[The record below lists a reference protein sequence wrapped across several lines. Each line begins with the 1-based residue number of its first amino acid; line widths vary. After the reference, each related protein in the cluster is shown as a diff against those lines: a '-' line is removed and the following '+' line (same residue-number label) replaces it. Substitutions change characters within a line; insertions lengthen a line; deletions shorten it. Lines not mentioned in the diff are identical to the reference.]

1 MINAGTMGLPLH
13 FGKMPAWFTE
23 RMGLMGGAIVES
35 VVDNYGKSEVLT
47 RMSDPNWFQALGAVM
62 GMQWNSSG
70 VTAAVLGSLKR
81 KVNPKASDLGL
92 YILGGKGKNGWSV
105 PNQLKRLSDKHSL
118 DGDSLMKSSRLT
130 SRVDNNAVQDGYNLY
145 QQYFILS
152 DEGEWT
158 SITQGMNGNTRRA
171 RRYHWHSP
179 TVRSFVDAPHT
190 GIVGEKGKPVLNLTD
205 SKADMLRTNMVEL
218 TKEKPADIL
227 DTYRGMVMPN
237 RHDVREEDVNM
248 VRLGSVLNMAYNR
261 DIDNFEDLVMMQGV
275 GAKTLKSLAM
285 VSEVVHGDASRFED
299 PARFSFAVGGKDGRP
314 HPIDTK
320 AMDETID
327 MLQSSVE
334 KSKMGDKDKSKAI
347 KRLHRA
353 CVENEKGA
361 SPISFLEDLMD
372 YEWDYAERNGGK
384 TFLGDVKQG
393 VTRAIMDTQNS
404 LLYGKDQNSKTSTH

>member
-1 MINAGTMGLPLH
+1 MINAGSMGLPLH
-13 FGKMPAWFTE
+13 FGKMPSWFTE
-23 RMGLMGGAIVES
+23 RMGLMGNAIVES

-70 VTAAVLGSLKR
+70 VTAAVLGSLKPQI
-81 KVNPKASDLGL
+81 NPKANDLGL
-92 YILGGKGKNGWSV
+92 YILGGKGKYGWSV
-105 PNQLKRLSDKHSL
+105 PNQVRRISDKHNL
-118 DGDSLMKSSRLT
+118 NGDDLAKSSRLT

-145 QQYFILS
+145 QQYFIVT

-158 SITQGMNGNTRRA
+158 SITQGMNKNTRRA

-179 TVRSFVDAPHT
+179 TVKSFVETPHT
-190 GIVGEKGKPVLNLTD
+190 GIVGEKGQPVLNLTD
-205 SKADMLRTNMVEL
+205 SNADMLRTNMVGL
-218 TKEKPADIL
+218 TKEKPSEVIGHYKDI
-227 DTYRGMVMPN
+227 VMPN

-248 VRLGSVLNMAYNR
+248 TRLGSVLNMAYNS
-261 DIDNFEDLVMMQGV
+261 DIENFEDLVMIKGV
-275 GAKTLKSLAM
+275 GPRTLKSLAM

-299 PARFSFAVGGKDGRP
+299 PARFSFAIGGKDGRP

-327 MLQSSVE
+327 MLQTSVD
-334 KSKMGDKDKSKAI
+334 KSKLGDKDKSRAI

-361 SPISFLEDLMD
+361 SPISFLEDLIE
-372 YEWDYAERNGGK
+372 YEWDHAEKNGGK
-384 TFLGDVKQG
+384 TFMGDVKKG
-393 VTRAIMDTQNS
+393 VTRTIMNTQNA
-404 LLYGKDQNSKTSTH
+404 LLYGKSDSKSKH